1 MNVDITTELTE
12 TTVIENDNAK
22 VVVTNGK
29 ITLLKAY
36 RTSVIGALEFEHL
49 AEFEGFVRNCLDV
62 YHSVLLEKVNEK
74 DPIGRQDPP
83 A

>member
-1 MNVDITTELTE
+1 MNVDINTEVTE
-12 TTVIENDNAK
+12 ITVIENDNAK

-49 AEFEGFVRNCLDV
+49 AEFEGFVRNVLDV
-62 YHSVLLEKVNEK
+62 YHSVLLEK
-74 DPIGRQDPP
+74 IQ
-83 A
+83 